1 MISFD
6 AHVHIHETFSLDRL
20 LDCARGNFARLVL
33 RDGDGRRD
41 RPMALLLLLTEMRDA
56 DFFTGLRDKAGSSGH
71 TTAGGWHIAGTKEAE
86 SLRLTRDDWSGSLYL
101 LAGRQ
106 LVSAERIEVL
116 ALATA
121 AKILDGLP
129 LARTVEAVRGHGGL
143 AVLPWGV
150 GKWLGKRGKMVD
162 DFVQRAVP
170 EGLFVGDNGGRP
182 LFWPAPRLFR
192 TAATR
197 GIRLLP
203 GSDSLP
209 LPAEESRVGGYGG
222 SISGEI
228 RETHPAEDLR
238 RLLIDDA
245 SPIVPF
251 GRRMT
256 GWRFLRTQAA
266 LRHLK

>member
-20 LDCARGNFARLVL
+20 LDCARGNFARLAPSE
-33 RDGDGRRD
+33 GDGSRD
-41 RPMALLLLLTEMRDA
+41 RQMALLLSEMKETDY
-56 DFFTGLRDKAGSSGH
+56 FTRLREKAGGAGH
-71 TTAGGWHIAGTKEAE
+71 TTAGGWHVACTGEAE
-86 SLRLTRDDWSGSLYL
+86 SLRLTRDDWSGRLFL

-106 LVSAERIEVL
+106 VVSAERIEVL
-116 ALATA
+116 TLATA
-121 AKILDGLP
+121 AKVPDGLS

-150 GKWLGKRGKMVD
+150 GKWLGKRGKMID
-162 DFVQRAVP
+162 DFVQRAAAK
-170 EGLFVGDNGGRP
+170 GLFVGDNGGRP
-182 LFWPAPRLFR
+182 LFWPAPRLFM

-238 RLLIDDA
+238 RLLIDA
-245 SPIVPF
+245 SSPIVPF
-251 GRRMT
+251 GRRMS
-256 GWRFLRTQAA
+256 GWRFLRTQVA
-266 LRHLK
+266 LRRLK